1 MVKQL
6 IFFALPVMADNILQS
21 CYTIADMAIVGR
33 LIGSDGLSA
42 VGVGGILQS
51 LILMVGLGLG
61 LGGQIV
67 LAQQVG
73 ADDRLRMKKVI
84 GSFMTLTVIFAIA
97 FGAVGLALTDWLIRL
112 LNTPDAVIAQTR
124 NYYLVC
130 CLDIVFIYGYNG
142 VGAILRGLGE
152 SRLPSIFYRHCVCF
166 KYPFGLHLYSIVPY
180 ECGRGGTGY
189 GHFTRYLI
197 SGFSMVFVE
206 KSGQD
211 EF

>member
-1 MVKQL
+1 
-6 IFFALPVMADNILQS
+6 MAGNILQS

-42 VGVGGILQS
+42 V
-51 LILMVGLGLG
+51 
-61 LGGQIV
+61 GGQIV

-97 FGAVGLALTDWLIRL
+97 FGAVGLAFTDWLIRL

-166 KYPFGLHLYSIVPY
+166 KYPFITSL
-180 ECGRGGTGY
+180 
-189 GHFTRYLI
+189 
-197 SGFSMVFVE
+197 
-206 KSGQD
+206 
-211 EF
+211 